1 MGADAKGK
9 SANGDPG
16 RFPPDTRRSLPIALL
31 RAREAVMARFRP
43 MLAGHDVTEQQWRVL
58 RVLAESG
65 ELDASDLAG
74 RASIL
79 APSLTR
85 ILRSLEER
93 KLIHRRRDD
102 GDGRRSWLS
111 LAPDGSRLIE
121 KVTPQ
126 AGVIYAEIEAR
137 FGKERIEALLD
148 MLDELVVLNRRD

>member
-1 MGADAKGK
+1 MPT
-9 SANGDPG
+9 SDPVNSDSTDIS
-16 RFPPDTRRSLPIALL
+16 RFPPNTRRSLPIALL

-43 MLAGHDVTEQQWRVL
+43 MLASHDVTEQQWRVL

-74 RASIL
+74 RANIL

-93 KLIHRRRDD
+93 KFISRKRDE

-111 LAPDGSRLIE
+111 LAPNGRKLIDT
-121 KVTPQ
+121 VTPE
-126 AGVIYAEIEAR
+126 AGHIYAELEAR
-137 FGKERIEALLD
+137 FGLEKIEILLD
-148 MLDELVVLNRRD
+148 MLDELVATAKRD